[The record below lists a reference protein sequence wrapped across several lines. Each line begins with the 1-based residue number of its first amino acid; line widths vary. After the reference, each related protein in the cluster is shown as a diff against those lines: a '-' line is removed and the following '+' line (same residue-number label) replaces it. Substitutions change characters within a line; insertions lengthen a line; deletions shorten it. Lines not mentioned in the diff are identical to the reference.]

1 MPLYLQ
7 TSTNNPYGHRPWQ
20 TRLDTGFDNFS
31 YLKQPQNTILRE
43 DLTMR
48 PEIYK
53 PPELNP
59 NGLGA
64 VTVVTGSGR
73 VVSRGRRRRQLLGAI
88 PAMVDGGFGFPSVRP
103 IARPIY
109 LGPPMPAPAQT
120 FTPPFVPAPLPSP
133 IYGCTATLNAPCQPF
148 GPPIYPPTIVPPVPT
163 PVASGPGGTVWAL
176 PGTPATPGSP
186 YMPATPGELPAP
198 GISPGDTAAV
208 SSGSFMDWF
217 NSSTWFA
224 GIPNGYVAIGAAGAL
239 WLVMK
244 KRGGR

>member
-43 DLTMR
+43 DPTMR

-53 PPELNP
+53 PPELNLS
-59 NGLGA
+59 GLGA
-64 VTVVTGSGR
+64 TVTVVSGSGR
-73 VVSRGRRRRQLLGAI
+73 VISRGRRRRQLLGAI
-88 PAMVDGGFGFPSVRP
+88 AMVNGGGIVKYPGPGSVH
-103 IARPIY
+103 PIY
-109 LGPPMPAPAQT
+109 LGPPMPGPAQT
-120 FTPPFVPAPLPSP
+120 YPPFVPTPLPYPVPISP
-133 IYGCTATLNAPCQPF
+133 VV
-148 GPPIYPPTIVPPVPT
+148 YPPTIVPPVPT
-163 PVASGPGGTVWAL
+163 PVAGGPAGTVWAL

-198 GISPGDTAAV
+198 GIAPGATAAV

-239 WLVMK
+239 WLVMR

>member
-59 NGLGA
+59 NGLGS

-73 VVSRGRRRRQLLGAI
+73 VVSRGRRRRQLLGAL

-103 IARPIY
+103 IARPIF
-109 LGPPMPAPAQT
+109 LGPPMPGPAQT
-120 FTPPFVPAPLPSP
+120 FTPPFAPTPLPYPVPVSP
-133 IYGCTATLNAPCQPF
+133 V
-148 GPPIYPPTIVPPVPT
+148 IYPPTIVPPVPT
-163 PVASGPGGTVWAL
+163 PVAGGPGGTVWAL

-186 YMPATPGELPAP
+186 YMPATPAELPAP
-198 GISPGDTAAV
+198 GIAPGATAAV
-208 SSGSFMDWF
+208 SGGSFMDWF

-239 WLVMK
+239 WLVMR